1 MIRFLTA
8 AGCASALALAASA
21 ALADPPVES
30 SAVMP
35 ATVKAPPSTAATPS
49 KDKDNEMVCFKE
61 EQTGTRL
68 GARRVCMTR
77 AQAAQRAQDAK
88 DVLND
93 TRGRLATS
101 PQ

>member
-1 MIRFLTA
+1 MFRFLTV

-21 ALADPPVES
+21 ALADPP
-30 SAVMP
+30 SAP
-35 ATVKAPPSTAATPS
+35 ASVPPGATPAAAPAAPP
-49 KDKDNEMVCFKE
+49 KDKDSEMVCFKE

-77 AQAAQRAQDAK
+77 AQAAQRSQDAK
-88 DVLND
+88 QVLD
-93 TRGRLATS
+93 DSRGRLASS